1 MMTVRWFTAVA
12 LLLAGTL
19 LPARAGE
26 AGDWFVLAPQVS
38 DLSLLDFSQPL
49 GKEQLAAGSSSSVEL
64 VRSSARSCLR
74 VQASSGSADRFSF
87 ALLSGGKPWDLSRH
101 QYLAT
106 DVTNAGPVDVTIIM
120 RAEDPDYAGW
130 HHYSEAVA
138 RLPAGRAATV
148 LVLLKRKQ
156 DAGGEWRARFPGMN
170 GMPGG
175 YVPIWSGLDPD
186 RLSKVILAVE
196 GNGPGAVI
204 EVSNLRGTGLCQP
217 PWTTG
222 TADSFFPF
230 VDRFGQYRHAN
241 WPGKIQNDADLR
253 RQHASELKELRA
265 DPGPTAFDRFG
276 GWKTGPTLAATGHFR
291 VVKVGDKWWFVTPEG
306 HLFWSH
312 GVTGVG
318 SEASTPV
325 EGRRNFFAELPA
337 PAGGRRAMANLYR
350 ANLERKYGPQ
360 WQSESLALAHDRLR
374 HWGLNTLAAW
384 SDREATAMG
393 RTPYT
398 QSLHFFA
405 PPIAPTVKKLPDAF
419 DPVFERSV
427 REVFAAQRGTTAE
440 DSWCIGY
447 FVGNELEWQGG
458 PEIIA
463 EVITAPA
470 SQPGKQAFLKMLEER
485 HQTIAQLNAA
495 WGTDYESW
503 SAMQASTNKVTANG
517 ALKDFA
523 AFNEVLAD
531 RYYRLCQEELKRAAP
546 HKLNLGSRFHT
557 GNPIAIRAAAKYCD
571 VVSFN
576 KYATSIRGLGLPD
589 GLDRPI
595 IVGEFHF
602 AAWDR
607 SFTAGGDRSRLS
619 QVQRG
624 DAYWYYLASALDN
637 ARVVGTHWFQYLD
650 QPITGRGDGENWPI
664 GFVDVTDT
672 PYGELAGAAREVAD
686 GMYQRRAGRLA
697 VAPKTAG
704 QAEPEAQQRTATVA
718 PVKQDAP

>member
-1 MMTVRWFTAVA
+1 MMTVRWLNGASI
-12 LLLAGTL
+12 LLAGTL
-19 LPARAGE
+19 LLTRAGQDGRGFLLLPQ
-26 AGDWFVLAPQVS
+26 AADAP
-38 DLSLLDFSQPL
+38 LLDLSQPL
-49 GKEQLAAGSSSSVEL
+49 GREQLAAGGSSSVEL
-64 VRSSARSCLR
+64 VRLSARNCLR
-74 VQASSGSADRFSF
+74 VQASSGSPDRFSF

-101 QYLAT
+101 QYLAA
-106 DVTNAGPVDVTIIM
+106 DVTNAGPVDVTIIL

-148 LVLLKRKQ
+148 LVHLKRKQ

-186 RLSKVILAVE
+186 RLSKVVVAVE
-196 GNGPGAVI
+196 GIGPGAVI
-204 EVSNLRGTGLCQP
+204 EVANLRGTGLCQP

-222 TADSFFPF
+222 TADCFFPF

-241 WPGKIQNDADLR
+241 WPGKIQDDADLR

-265 DPGPTAFDRFG
+265 DPGPAAFDRFG

-291 VVKVGDKWWFVTPEG
+291 VEKVDGKWWFVTPEG

-318 SEASTPV
+318 SEAPTPV
-325 EGRRNFFAELPA
+325 EGRRNFFADLPGPSA
-337 PAGGRRAMANLYR
+337 GRRAMANFYR
-350 ANLERKYGPQ
+350 ANLERKYGLQ
-360 WQSESLALAHDRLR
+360 WQRESLALAHDRLR

-398 QSLHFFA
+398 QALYFFA
-405 PPIAPTVKKLPDAF
+405 PPIAPTWKKLPDVF

-427 REVFAAQRGTTAE
+427 RAVFAAQQDTTAK
-440 DSWCIGY
+440 DPWCIGY
-447 FVGNELEWQGG
+447 FVGNELEWHGG
-458 PEIIA
+458 PEVVA
-463 EVITAPA
+463 ELLTAPA
-470 SQPGKQAFLKMLEER
+470 SQPAKQAFVKMLAER
-485 HQTIAQLNAA
+485 HQTIAQFNAA

-503 SAMQASTNKVTANG
+503 SALRVSTNKVSPPG
-517 ALKDFA
+517 ATKDFA
-523 AFNEVLAD
+523 AFNVALAD
-531 RYYRLCQEELKRAAP
+531 RFYRLCQEELKRVTP

-576 KYATSIRGLGLPD
+576 KYATSVRGLGLPD

-607 SFTAGGDRSRLS
+607 SFTADGDRSRLS

-637 ARVVGTHWFQYLD
+637 PRVVGTHWFQYLD
-650 QPITGRGDGENWPI
+650 QPLTGRGDGENWPI

-697 VAPKTAG
+697 AASNAASQVEAAG
-704 QAEPEAQQRTATVA
+704 Q
-718 PVKQDAP
+718 